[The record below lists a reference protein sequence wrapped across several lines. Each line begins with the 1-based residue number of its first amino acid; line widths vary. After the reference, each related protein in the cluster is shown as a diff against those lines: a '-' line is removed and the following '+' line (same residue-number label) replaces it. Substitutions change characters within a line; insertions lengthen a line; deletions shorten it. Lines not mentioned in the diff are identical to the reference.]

1 VVELIALSVFACITL
16 ITLGI
21 VNWLNAGRNATTQ
34 RLMTVTGRIK
44 QSDADSKREEA
55 NAMKQASKVVEKVGS
70 WAEKR
75 FPKEEKDRVDLNAKL
90 SYAGIRGQSAIAFY
104 QGLRMTCAAVLFG
117 IAFFS
122 YAEQETMNRIS
133 IGVFAGMIGF
143 YGPGLYVRRMTRFRM
158 DRIRKTLP
166 DVLDTLVTCVEAGL
180 GLNAA
185 IDRIAGERSQ
195 VRGDVMG
202 NELKYMTY
210 ELQAGIPRDQAFHNL
225 GERNGVDDLQ
235 ALAAFM
241 VQSEK
246 LGTGLVEALR
256 IYADELRERR
266 RQRAQEQAN
275 KAAVKLLFPLV
286 FFIFPTMFLVILGPA
301 MMSLKSSFGGIM
313 R

>member
-1 VVELIALSVFACITL
+1 
-16 ITLGI
+16 
-21 VNWLNAGRNATTQ
+21 
-34 RLMTVTGRIK
+34 
-44 QSDADSKREEA
+44 
-55 NAMKQASKVVEKVGS
+55 
-70 WAEKR
+70 
-75 FPKEEKDRVDLNAKL
+75 
-90 SYAGIRGQSAIAFY
+90 
-104 QGLRMTCAAVLFG
+104 
-117 IAFFS
+117 
-122 YAEQETMNRIS
+122 
-133 IGVFAGMIGF
+133 
-143 YGPGLYVRRMTRFRM
+143 
-158 DRIRKTLP
+158 
-166 DVLDTLVTCVEAGL
+166 VTCVEAGL

-185 IDRIAGERSQ
+185 IDRVANERSG

-202 NELKYMTY
+202 GELKYMTY
-210 ELQAGIPRDQAFHNL
+210 ELQAGVPRDQCFHNL

>member
-1 VVELIALSVFACITL
+1 MVELIALSVFVCITL
-16 ITLGI
+16 VTLGL
-21 VNWLNAGRNATTQ
+21 VNWLNAGRNATTK
-34 RLMTVTGRIK
+34 RLMTVTGRMK
-44 QSDADSKREEA
+44 QSDLERAKEEA
-55 NAMKQASKVVEKVGS
+55 SAMKQASKAVQTVGS

-75 FPKEEKDRVDLNAKL
+75 FPTEEKAKSALVSTL
-90 SYAGIRGQSAIAFY
+90 SYAGIRGPQAIATY
-104 QGLRMTCAAVLFG
+104 QGTRMTIALTFLTL
-117 IAFFS
+117 AFF
-122 YAEQETMNRIS
+122 YWADQTMMNRVS
-133 IGVFAGMIGF
+133 MGVTAGMVGF
-143 YGPGLYVRRMTRFRM
+143 YLPRFYIYKRVKK
-158 DRIRKTLP
+158 RVETIRKTLP

-185 IDRIAGERSQ
+185 IDRVANERAES
-195 VRGDVMG
+195 RDNIMG
-202 NELKYMTY
+202 GELKYMTY
-210 ELQAGIPRDQAFHNL
+210 ELQAGIPRDQCFHNL

-256 IYADELRERR
+256 IYADELRTRR

-301 MMSLKSSFGGIM
+301 MMSLTKSFSGIG